1 MFDAVSHFITSGL
14 LYSTLLWIALVW
26 TFIIIIV
33 ILSENRDPVKS
44 LAWVTILLLLPVVG
58 LILYLFFGRNIK
70 NQRMISRSNRRKLRR
85 GPRQLVSRPE
95 DFDLSPS
102 SVGHI
107 KMGRS
112 LSGAHFYGDNSVE
125 IFYDGRQMYDTLA
138 ADLEKAR
145 HSINFQFYI
154 FSDDKEGK
162 RLAEI
167 LERKAR
173 EGVEVRILYDH
184 VGSFTTSGKF
194 FKRLKKAGV
203 RVHPFFKVTFPIFGT
218 HVNWRNHRKLV
229 TVDDTV
235 AYLGG
240 MNIAGRYVSDE
251 KNVWRDTHTRVIGPV
266 VNDIRF
272 SFAVDWNF
280 TTAELIPQYTLN
292 PEIIPSPESVNG
304 VGAHILSSGPM
315 DQWSNISMLFHRA
328 IANAQNRIYIQTPY
342 FLPTQALMNALASAA
357 LAKVDVRIML
367 PLHSDSLTLNHAS
380 ASYIA
385 ECLRSGIKIYFYIPG
400 MLHAKTMVVDDEF
413 VTIGSTNFDFRS
425 FDYNFES
432 NLFFYSKELNKK
444 VAEQFHKDMEYCER
458 VSPHSWR
465 KRPFMKKV
473 AESVLRLLAPIL

>member
-1 MFDAVSHFITSGL
+1 MLDAVSHFITSGL

-26 TFIIIIV
+26 TVIIIIV

-70 NQRMISRSNRRKLRR
+70 NQRMISRKNRRKLRR
-85 GPRQLVSRPE
+85 NPRLSYSRPE
-95 DFDLSPS
+95 DFDLSTS
-102 SVGHI
+102 SIGQI
-107 KMGRS
+107 KMARS
-112 LSGAHFYGDNSVE
+112 LSSVHFYGDNSVDL
-125 IFYDGRQMYDTLA
+125 FYDGSQMYDSLA

-145 HSINFQFYI
+145 HSINLQFYI
-154 FSDDKEGK
+154 ISDDEVGK

-173 EGVEVRILYDH
+173 EGVEVRVLYDH
-184 VGSFTTSGKF
+184 VGSFTTSRKF
-194 FKRLKKAGV
+194 FKGLRKSGV
-203 RVHPFFKVTFPIFGT
+203 SVHPFFKVTFPIFGT
-218 HVNWRNHRKLV
+218 HVNWRNHRKIV
-229 TVDDTV
+229 TIDDTV

-240 MNIAGRYVSDE
+240 MNIAGRYVTDE
-251 KNVWRDTHTRVIGPV
+251 KNVWRDTHARVTGPV
-266 VNDIRF
+266 VNDIRY

-280 TTAELIPQYTLN
+280 TTGELIPQYNPN
-292 PEIIPSPESVNG
+292 PEIGPTAESVSG

-328 IANAQNRIYIQTPY
+328 IANAQTRIYIQTPY
-342 FLPTQALMNALASAA
+342 FLPTQALMKALASAA

-367 PLHSDSLTLNHAS
+367 PLHSDSITLNHAS
-380 ASYIA
+380 ASYIS
-385 ECLRSGIKIYFYIPG
+385 ECLRAGIKIYFYTPG

-413 VTIGSTNFDFRS
+413 VSIGSTNFDFRS

-432 NLFFYSKELNKK
+432 NLFLYSRKLNELM
-444 VAEQFHKDMEYCER
+444 AERFHQDMEQCER
-458 VSPHSWR
+458 VYQHTWR

-473 AESVLRLLAPIL
+473 AESLLRLLAPIL